1 MEKVFEAINGVF
13 SFIGPLSDFLWE
25 FPTNFDWYSSIP
37 ILGNIS
43 FAIILLL
50 GSGIFFSFRIGFM
63 QVTYFK
69 KGIRTMTEK
78 RVVETGI
85 SPLASFFLSSAMRVG
100 PGNILGVTG
109 AIAVGGPGA
118 LFWMWISAFFGM
130 AVAYMEGVLAQIF
143 KEKKDDEFVGGLPFY
158 GRKLLGNKVWI
169 GVFLSVLY
177 ILYALCCLP
186 AQGFN
191 VVSSVGRMA
200 EIVTGKTIPS
210 GSAFYYIVGT
220 LIVIL
225 TAAIAFGG
233 IKKVSRWT
241 DMMVPVMAVLYM
253 VVVLLLII
261 LNFTRI
267 PYFFGSVF
275 AGAFKPDAF
284 FGGVFGTV
292 LAQGVKRGLMSNE
305 AGQGTITMSAA
316 AADAKH
322 PCEQGVI
329 ASLGVFLDTIVICTL
344 TGFVVVMAHCW
355 TGADAESWQALDKLP
370 KYTESNE
377 AGQGTITMSAAAADA
392 KHPCEQGVIASLGV
406 FLDTIVI
413 CTLTGFVV
421 VMAHCWTGAD
431 AESWQ
436 ALDKL
441 PKYTESI
448 AVLTPGTAM
457 NGIVT
462 FLVTLCFC
470 LFAFTCLLGM
480 ISFSEIAAN
489 RIRKDKICINFVR
502 CIGLFVAAFGILCNI
517 AGLELGN
524 LWAFSDLGNI
534 LIVFFNVPIVYVGAK
549 YVFRATRHYK
559 KNDGTPF
566 TSEVIGRNDCVYW
579 DEQAKKAVKN
589 FSGK

>member
-1 MEKVFEAINGVF
+1 MQGVFAAINSVF
-13 SFIGPLSDFLWE
+13 GFIGPLSDFLWD
-25 FPTNFDWYSSIP
+25 FPTNMEWYRNIP

-43 FAIILLL
+43 LAIIVLL
-50 GSGIFFSFRIGFM
+50 GSGIFFTIKLGFI
-63 QVTYFK
+63 QVTHFK
-69 KGIRTMTEK
+69 KGIRILTERRTVK
-78 RVVETGI
+78 TGI
-85 SPLASFFLSSAMRVG
+85 SPLAAFLLSAAMRVG
-100 PGNILGVTG
+100 PGNIIGVTG

-130 AVAYMEGVLAQIF
+130 AVAYMEAVLAQIF

-200 EIVTGKTIPS
+200 EILTGKTIPVNS
-210 GSAFYYIVGT
+210 LFYYIAGAA
-220 LIVIL
+220 IMIL

-233 IKKVSRWT
+233 IKKVSKWT
-241 DMMVPVMAVLYM
+241 DMMVPVMAVLYVA
-253 VVVLLLII
+253 VVFILII
-261 LNFTRI
+261 LNIGRI
-267 PYFFGSVF
+267 PYFFAAVF
-275 AGAFKPDAF
+275 GGAFKPQAF
-284 FGGVFGTV
+284 FGGAMGTV

-322 PCEQGVI
+322 PCEQGI
-329 ASLGVFLDTIVICTL
+329 LASLGVFLDTIVICTL

-355 TGADAESWQALDKLP
+355 TGENAQTWAELDKLP
-370 KYTESNE
+370 K
-377 AGQGTITMSAAAADA
+377 
-392 KHPCEQGVIASLGV
+392 
-406 FLDTIVI
+406 F
-413 CTLTGFVV
+413 
-421 VMAHCWTGAD
+421 
-431 AESWQ
+431 
-436 ALDKL
+436 
-441 PKYTESI
+441 TESI
-448 AVLTPGTAM
+448 AVLTPGTSM
-457 NGIVT
+457 NAVIT
-462 FLVTLCFC
+462 FLVTLCFG

-489 RIRKDKICINFVR
+489 RIRKDATCINIVR
-502 CIGLFVAAFGILCNI
+502 CIALFVAAFGILCNL

-534 LIVFFNVPIVYVGAK
+534 LIVYFNVPIVFAGARC
-549 YVFRATRHYK
+549 VFKATKHYK

-566 TSEVIGRNDCVYW
+566 DSGVIDRNDCVYW
-579 DEQAKKAVKN
+579 DEKKFEK
-589 FSGK
+589 

>member
-1 MEKVFEAINGVF
+1 MQGIFAAINSVF
-13 SFIGPLSDFLWE
+13 GFIGPLSDFLWD
-25 FPTNFDWYSSIP
+25 FPTNMEWYRNIP

-43 FAIILLL
+43 LAMIVLL
-50 GSGIFFSFRIGFM
+50 GSGIFFTIKLGFI
-63 QVTYFK
+63 QVTHFK
-69 KGIRTMTEK
+69 KGIRILTERRTVK
-78 RVVETGI
+78 TGI
-85 SPLASFFLSSAMRVG
+85 SPLAAFLLSAAMRVG
-100 PGNILGVTG
+100 PGNIIGVTG

-130 AVAYMEGVLAQIF
+130 AVAYMEAVLAQIF

-200 EIVTGKTIPS
+200 EILTGKTILVNS
-210 GSAFYYIVGT
+210 LFYYIAGAA
-220 LIVIL
+220 IMIL

-233 IKKVSRWT
+233 IKKVSKWT
-241 DMMVPVMAVLYM
+241 DMMVPVMAVLYVA
-253 VVVLLLII
+253 VVFILII
-261 LNFTRI
+261 LNIGRI
-267 PYFFGSVF
+267 PYFFTAVF
-275 AGAFKPDAF
+275 GGAFKPQAF
-284 FGGVFGTV
+284 FGGAMGTV

-322 PCEQGVI
+322 PCEQGI
-329 ASLGVFLDTIVICTL
+329 LASLGVFLDTIVICTL

-355 TGADAESWQALDKLP
+355 TGENAQAWAELDKLP
-370 KYTESNE
+370 K
-377 AGQGTITMSAAAADA
+377 
-392 KHPCEQGVIASLGV
+392 
-406 FLDTIVI
+406 F
-413 CTLTGFVV
+413 
-421 VMAHCWTGAD
+421 
-431 AESWQ
+431 
-436 ALDKL
+436 
-441 PKYTESI
+441 TESI
-448 AVLTPGTAM
+448 AVLTPGTSM
-457 NGIVT
+457 NAVIT
-462 FLVTLCFC
+462 FLVTLCFG

-489 RIRKDKICINFVR
+489 RIRKDAVCINIVR
-502 CIGLFVAAFGILCNI
+502 CIALFVAAFGILCNL

-534 LIVFFNVPIVYVGAK
+534 LIVYFNVPIVFAGARC
-549 YVFRATRHYK
+549 VFKATKHYK

-566 TSEVIGRNDCVYW
+566 DSGVIGRNDCVYW
-579 DEQAKKAVKN
+579 DEKKFEK
-589 FSGK
+589 

>member
-1 MEKVFEAINGVF
+1 
-13 SFIGPLSDFLWE
+13 
-25 FPTNFDWYSSIP
+25 
-37 ILGNIS
+37 
-43 FAIILLL
+43 
-50 GSGIFFSFRIGFM
+50 
-63 QVTYFK
+63 
-69 KGIRTMTEK
+69 MTEK

-109 AIAVGGPGA
+109 AIAAGGPGA

-169 GVFLSVLY
+169 GIFLSVLY

-200 EIVTGKTIPS
+200 EIITGKTIAS

-220 LIVIL
+220 IIVIL

-275 AGAFKPDAF
+275 AGAFKPEAF

-344 TGFVVVMAHCW
+344 TGCVVVMAHCW
-355 TGADAESWQALDKLP
+355 TGADAEA
-370 KYTESNE
+370 
-377 AGQGTITMSAAAADA
+377 
-392 KHPCEQGVIASLGV
+392 
-406 FLDTIVI
+406 
-413 CTLTGFVV
+413 
-421 VMAHCWTGAD
+421 
-431 AESWQ
+431 WQ

-502 CIGLFVAAFGILCNI
+502 CIGLFVAGFGILCNI

-534 LIVFFNVPIVYVGAK
+534 LIVYFNVPIVYVGAK

-566 TSEVIGRNDCVYW
+566 TSEIIGRNDCTYW
-579 DEQAKKAVKN
+579 DERAKKK
-589 FSGK
+589 